1 MTKFFNKSKNPAF
14 GPFLVHFP
22 NFGGKFF
29 PPENLTLSRTASY
42 GFPKPCPNLQKTN
55 DRILRMPG
63 KKDRR
68 KDGQTPFYRTLPAT
82 TRGPI
87 K

>member
-29 PPENLTLSRTASY
+29 LPENLTLSRTASY

-55 DRILRMPG
+55 DRILRKCLERKTDGRMDRPHFIGPFRLPPG
-63 KKDRR
+63 V
-68 KDGQTPFYRTLPAT
+68 Q
-82 TRGPI
+82 
-87 K
+87 